1 MDPVTTIEA
10 RRNKHIDTND
20 AVANATQSS
29 ITTENS
35 GDINVT
41 TVNVTN
47 VTETV
52 NNEEL
57 KANTAVVN
65 ETVNALV

>member
-20 AVANATQSS
+20 AVANATQS